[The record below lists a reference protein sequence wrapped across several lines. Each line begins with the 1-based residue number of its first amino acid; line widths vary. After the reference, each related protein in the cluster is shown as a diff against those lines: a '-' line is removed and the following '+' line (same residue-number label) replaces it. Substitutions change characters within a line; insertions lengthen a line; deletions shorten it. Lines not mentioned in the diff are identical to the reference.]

1 MICFWYNLA
10 AEIHRLRSIKQETQE
25 RIAQRQT
32 KRRLVERITVF
43 EGKFQVD
50 FKSVVD
56 IEVEI

>member
-1 MICFWYNLA
+1 VICFWYNLA

-50 FKSVVD
+50 FKSGVCVD
-56 IEVEI
+56 IEI